1 MAAGLAAA
9 GYTDYHTHVARCRH
23 ATGTADD
30 IVRAA
35 QEAGLEAVGISDH
48 LPLLPHPDP
57 HLAMEPEDLSDY
69 VAEVTALKTLAPGY
83 VLLGIE
89 ADYFPGRQA
98 DIAALLNSQPFDYVI
113 GSVHYLD
120 GWGFDNPANLAGFEG
135 RDIDDIYR
143 AYYETVGDVAETG
156 LFTIIGHLDLVK
168 KFGHRPAGDLS
179 LDVDRLMQRL
189 SRSQVLVEINTAG
202 LRRPVGEIYPQLE
215 VLIKAREAGL
225 GITFGSDAHH
235 PSEVG
240 RDFALAGGLALSAGY
255 TSRAVLRPRAG
266 LGRADISYV
275 GLQR

>member
-1 MAAGLAAA
+1 MAG
-9 GYTDYHTHVARCRH
+9 GYADYHTHLARCGH
-23 ATGTADD
+23 ATGTAKD

-57 HLAMEPEDLSDY
+57 DLAMEPAELTDY
-69 VAEVTALKTLAPGY
+69 VAEVLTLQASHPGF
-83 VLLGIE
+83 VLLGVE
-89 ADYFPGRQA
+89 ADYFPGRA
-98 DIAALLNSQPFDYVI
+98 TDIAALLDSQPFDYVI

-143 AYYETVGDVAETG
+143 AYYETVGDAAETG

-168 KFGHRPAGDLS
+168 KFGHRPVGDLS
-179 LDVDRLMQRL
+179 LALSRLMRRL
-189 SRSQVLVEINTAG
+189 SRARVLVEINTAG
-202 LRRPVGEIYPQLE
+202 LRRPVKEIYPQLE
-215 VLIKAREAGL
+215 LLTRAREAGI

-240 RDFALAGGLALSAGY
+240 GGFALAGRLARDAGY
-255 TSRAVLRPRAG
+255 TSRAVLRPLSG
-266 LGRADISYV
+266 LGRAAVSYV
-275 GLQR
+275 ALQP